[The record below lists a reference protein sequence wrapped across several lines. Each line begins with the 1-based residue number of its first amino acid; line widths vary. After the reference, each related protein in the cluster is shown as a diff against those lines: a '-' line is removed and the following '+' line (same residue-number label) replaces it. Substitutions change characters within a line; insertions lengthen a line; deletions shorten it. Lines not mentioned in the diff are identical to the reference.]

1 MLDLNFIQNIIK
13 DFMKVTEAMS
23 CTIIDDDCFIIASEK
38 DRKFR
43 SYEKEIMS
51 FYLKILQISEK
62 CGSFIDFYNNIEI
75 ISWIEESDINFN
87 GFKIFIK
94 FINERV
100 ALLALLPIL
109 DHKTIKIEFN
119 KTLSILHEQF
129 SKLYHQRKEE
139 KVLLLIKPIR

>member
-23 CTIIDDDCFIIASEK
+23 CTIIDDDCFIIASEN

-75 ISWIEESDINFN
+75 ISWIEEGDINFN

-94 FINERV
+94 SINERV
-100 ALLALLPIL
+100 ALLALLPIYL
-109 DHKTIKIEFN
+109 INQKTIEIEFN

-129 SKLYHQRKEE
+129 NNLYHQKKAE
-139 KVLLLIKPIR
+139 KILLLTK